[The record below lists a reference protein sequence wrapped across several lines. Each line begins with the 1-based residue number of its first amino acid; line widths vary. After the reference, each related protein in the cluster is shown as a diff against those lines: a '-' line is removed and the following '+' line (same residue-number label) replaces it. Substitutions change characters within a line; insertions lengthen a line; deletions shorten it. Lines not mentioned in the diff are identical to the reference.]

1 MIVIEIAGGR
11 LRATQVRGSGS
22 SATVAASWNDAIP
35 GDWTSANEEMIAS
48 WLKGGLKESGVGKG
62 EGIIIL
68 GRGMA
73 TLKSVRV
80 PVVPEGELPTVVGYA
95 LENTVSGDEQVVDF
109 QMGPIV
115 PVSATESELDVLTA
129 TIPVEKLEVLK
140 KVFTKVGVVPKRVTL
155 RPYGTRRALAG
166 KGKSEGTEGILLL
179 TDDGAEISVWS
190 GEKLRLCRWIS
201 SKGGIS
207 ADRLGN
213 DVRRTLAA
221 FHAESGEDHVG
232 RLTLVGDPSGEI
244 SDPLAE
250 ILSLPISVASVA
262 SGGGEM
268 IPSVGGAELGIS
280 SPIDFL
286 KPKKSAVA
294 SNMTRVRLLA
304 GTLLA
309 VVVAGIGYVIFN
321 RESTRRDDQIA
332 SLQAEW
338 AMVKQQIAELKP
350 TTDRYQVIEDWIE
363 SGDPLLDEL
372 QEVAAQLP
380 DTSDL
385 FLTGL
390 EYNAGQNNQPGT
402 IKLDGLSRDQSIVT
416 RAQTMIAGR
425 QEGRYDIV
433 PRGLDP
439 GADVGPFVWR
449 FGLDLGFD
457 PLSIADYAARAEDRA
472 KTLDALKPPPNMIRK
487 EMTLERKLA
496 VSSGSTKAERKEAKQ
511 AAKEEAGKGASGSE
525 LRRRKVEELKKL
537 TPEEREAAIAKEPKF
552 LQKQLR
558 QELKKEGQ

>member
-1 MIVIEIAGGR
+1 MIVIEISGGR
-11 LRATQVRGSGS
+11 LRVAQVRGSGP
-22 SATVAASWNDAIP
+22 SATVSASWSDAIP
-35 GDWTSANEEMIAS
+35 GDWTNANEQTIAL
-48 WLKGGLKESGVGKG
+48 WLRGGWKESGVGKG
-62 EGIIIL
+62 ESIVLL
-68 GRGMA
+68 GRGMV
-73 TLKSVRV
+73 TPKSVRV
-80 PVVPEGELPTVVGYA
+80 PVVPEGELPTVVAYA
-95 LENTVSGDEQVVDF
+95 LESSAGGEDVVVDF
-109 QMGPIV
+109 QAGPIV

-129 TIPVEKLEVLK
+129 TMPTERLDVLK
-140 KVFTKVGVVPKRVTL
+140 KVLAKVGLVPKRVTL
-155 RPYGTRRALAG
+155 RPFGTRGALSVKG
-166 KGKSEGTEGILLL
+166 KGEGTEGILLL
-179 TDDGAEISVWS
+179 SDDGVEISVWS
-190 GEKLRLCRWIS
+190 AGKLRLCRWIS
-201 SKGGIS
+201 AKGGLS

-221 FHAESGEDHVG
+221 FHAESGEDHVA
-232 RLTLVGDPSGEI
+232 RWILAGDQAEELAG
-244 SDPLAE
+244 PLAE
-250 ILSLPISVASVA
+250 TLALPTSVASLA
-262 SGGGEM
+262 S
-268 IPSVGGAELGIS
+268 IS
-280 SPIDFL
+280 SELIPLVGSVDLGTSVPIDFL
-286 KPKKSAVA
+286 RPKRAAVA

-309 VVVAGIGYVIFN
+309 IVVAGAGYMFFN
-321 RESTRRDDQIA
+321 QESAKRDSQIA
-332 SLQAEW
+332 SLQTEW
-338 AMVKQQIAELKP
+338 AMVKQQITELKP
-350 TTDRYQVIEDWIE
+350 TTDRHQVIQDWIE

-425 QEGRYDIV
+425 QEGRYDII

-472 KTLDALKPPPNMIRK
+472 KTLDALKPPPDMIRK

-496 VSSGSTKAERKEAKQ
+496 TTSGSTKADRKEAKQ
-511 AAKEEAGKGASGSE
+511 AAKEEGGKGASGSE
-525 LRRRKVEELKKL
+525 LRKRKIEELKKL
-537 TPEEREAAIAKEPKF
+537 PPEEREAAITKEPKF

-558 QELKKEGQ
+558 QELKKEGL